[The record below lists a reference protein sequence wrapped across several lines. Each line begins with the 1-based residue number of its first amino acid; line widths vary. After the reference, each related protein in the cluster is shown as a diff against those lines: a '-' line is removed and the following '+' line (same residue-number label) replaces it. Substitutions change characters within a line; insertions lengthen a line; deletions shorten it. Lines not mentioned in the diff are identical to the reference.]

1 MDLMQLVPA
10 ELPKN
15 LHKKVVHKCHL
26 EDKPDPV
33 RALHP
38 DDNCI
43 NYIKRWIMKR
53 CILSRSHPV
62 TQTWIKSNAAI
73 RSQINDHINI
83 YPCMIHPFSEFRT
96 FWEALIIILTLF
108 SLMLI
113 PFVIA
118 FDFYQ
123 WIYVIFGINIL
134 FLIDILLN
142 FFTGHFESSTREI
155 ILDRKDIARKYIR
168 RCFIPD
174 ILSAFPV
181 EVLVLYLSDDHDSM
195 KYWTLFNIFTIFRIK
210 NLIVYLRRFRNFH
223 QISFKKYKI
232 LEMLIIIFTCIHWAA
247 CLEWYIPIITKQL
260 NLLASNESWISS
272 DLLKSRN
279 TTLKK
284 YIAGANRA
292 TIALIGGSHHLDV
305 KTIDDILLN
314 LFLTILG
321 RIGIIYILA
330 QFSGLMSTSYSTKKK
345 NVKLLQQLTEYMRY
359 KELPRHIQQRILTY
373 FYFWSNKSVKKDK
386 IITSNLSPN
395 LREEVIMYNCR
406 NLLEKVEFFKH
417 IPPSILPQVVMHLT
431 SEIYLANDVLV
442 KAGTIGD
449 ALYYIIT
456 GTVGVYTSSE
466 RKVCNLEDKSYFGEV
481 SLVMENEKR
490 LTSVIAL
497 EPTEVYILKRQD
509 FIKTISVYPNLVSR
523 LQKLTIEKIDKSL
536 LCETLHK
543 SEGSTSININIY
555 ND

>member
-1 MDLMQLVPA
+1 MDLMQLVPV

-15 LHKKVVHKCHL
+15 LHKKVVHKCQL

-83 YPCMIHPFSEFRT
+83 YPCMIHPFSDFRT

-123 WIYVIFGINIL
+123 WIYVIF
-134 FLIDILLN
+134 
-142 FFTGHFESSTREI
+142 
-155 ILDRKDIARKYIR
+155 
-168 RCFIPD
+168 
-174 ILSAFPV
+174 V
-181 EVLVLYLSDDHDSM
+181 
-195 KYWTLFNIFTIFRIK
+195 
-210 NLIVYLRRFRNFH
+210 
-223 QISFKKYKI
+223 
-232 LEMLIIIFTCIHWAA
+232 FTCIHWAA
-247 CLEWYIPIITKQL
+247 CLEWYIPIIIKQL
-260 NLLASNESWISS
+260 NLLATNESSWISS

-417 IPPSILPQVVMHLT
+417 IPSSILPQVVMHLK

-456 GTVGVYTSSE
+456 GTVGVYTASE
-466 RKVCNLEDKSYFGEV
+466 RKVCNLEDKSYFGDV

-490 LTSVIAL
+490 LASVIAL

-536 LCETLHK
+536 LYETLHK

-555 ND
+555 GDSAAKNTKEEPKL